1 MKKVVVFIDWENL
14 RLDIHNIQ
22 RTHKERKNITFNYN
36 NVSNISF
43 LIKQFI
49 DIDKEEISKIF
60 FYTALPLSDE
70 EINKE
75 LSRYKKKNPE
85 IFKKILEYNEH
96 KNNSM
101 GEIRQKI
108 IDFVK
113 HIAFEDYFAV
123 RLGELKLSGFDS
135 NGKPIIN
142 QKQVDML
149 LGLDISHIAYQK
161 LADKAMV
168 FCKDTDIIPALKCAR
183 TNGLEVVIASLKEG
197 YKIADKL
204 KKHSDIIREKS
215 LLEVSNALKIQS
227 SL

>member
-161 LADKAMV
+161 LADN
-168 FCKDTDIIPALKCAR
+168 DR
-183 TNGLEVVIASLKEG
+183 REG
-197 YKIADKL
+197 SKIKYRA
-204 KKHSDIIREKS
+204 KH
-215 LLEVSNALKIQS
+215 
-227 SL
+227 

>member
-1 MKKVVVFIDWENL
+1 
-14 RLDIHNIQ
+14 
-22 RTHKERKNITFNYN
+22 
-36 NVSNISF
+36 
-43 LIKQFI
+43 
-49 DIDKEEISKIF
+49 
-60 FYTALPLSDE
+60 
-70 EINKE
+70 
-75 LSRYKKKNPE
+75 YKKKNPE

>member
-85 IFKKILEYNEH
+85 I
-96 KNNSM
+96 
-101 GEIRQKI
+101 
-108 IDFVK
+108 
-113 HIAFEDYFAV
+113 
-123 RLGELKLSGFDS
+123 
-135 NGKPIIN
+135 
-142 QKQVDML
+142 
-149 LGLDISHIAYQK
+149 
-161 LADKAMV
+161 
-168 FCKDTDIIPALKCAR
+168 
-183 TNGLEVVIASLKEG
+183 
-197 YKIADKL
+197 L
-204 KKHSDIIREKS
+204 KKS
-215 LLEVSNALKIQS
+215 LNTMNIKTTLWARYDKRLLI
-227 SL
+227 L